1 MSQLVYFQSTSVNT
15 LAPSDL
21 DLHNNLIWTTCRRQ
35 IVFSLQPDVTTQKL
49 SSDDWKMIEGFDA
62 EATLIE
68 ILCGLHSPV
77 VAETEIL
84 GQFRDF
90 ISKNSSHV
98 WMKMWF
104 PRIQLWLAV
113 VKETREKHL
122 CGTGSQSYGSYLRKE
137 LADVSVIDILGA
149 GSFVKD
155 VLPWLSEKQAR
166 LHVRDTEKV
175 REEFPECEVLSLM
188 NHQQVSEVLVIAAPL
203 SHEMIENWVHA
214 HASKN
219 VTVFDF
225 RRDSKEFHDSFQ
237 STACAQVKNW
247 IDLDQIMACFES
259 QRLELEL
266 KVRSAK
272 KAIEV
277 WKANEFAKMQ
287 IRPFGWEDLCG

>member
-1 MSQLVYFQSTSVNT
+1 MSQLVYFHSSNAST

-21 DLHNNLIWTTCRRQ
+21 DLHNNLVWTTCRRQ
-35 IVFSLQPDVTTQKL
+35 LIFSL
-49 SSDDWKMIEGFDA
+49 EA
-62 EATLIE
+62 EATASQLPMEKWQQVDGFEAEALLIE

-90 ISKNSSHV
+90 VSKNTSHA

-113 VKETREKHL
+113 VKEVREKHL

-137 LADVSVIDILGA
+137 LAGVSQVDFLGA
-149 GSFVKD
+149 GSLVKEI
-155 VLPWLSEKQAR
+155 LPWLSQKQIR

-175 REEFPECEVLSLM
+175 KTEFPFCEISPLLGREPVA
-188 NHQQVSEVLVIAAPL
+188 EVLVIAAPL
-203 SHEMIENWVHA
+203 SHEMVENWVRA
-214 HASKN
+214 HAGSE
-219 VTVFDF
+219 VVVFDF
-225 RRDSKEFHDSFQ
+225 RRDSRVVVPE
-237 STACAQVKNW
+237 VKKW

-259 QRLELEL
+259 QRAELEL
-266 KVRSAK
+266 KVRAAR
-272 KAIEV
+272 KAIEA
-277 WKANEFAKMQ
+277 WRAGEFAKMQ